1 MPLDEWSNFEL
12 CKAASRTK
20 CTLARGES
28 RWQREP
34 GFDSRVDRSLL
45 SDQAVQR
52 WFTVFT
58 QNLQKMYGMFTK
70 VLKGTTCTQMCKMYE
85 KCTFEVINCFLE
97 KENQIEAIAL
107 SFTLF
112 GTGRRVSLMC
122 EIAVTQ
128 SRLKRTENTD
138 RKILTHSDRESGH
151 FWDYFHDSTFFD
163 SKFLFF

>member
-1 MPLDEWSNFEL
+1 
-12 CKAASRTK
+12 
-20 CTLARGES
+20 
-28 RWQREP
+28 
-34 GFDSRVDRSLL
+34 
-45 SDQAVQR
+45 
-52 WFTVFT
+52 
-58 QNLQKMYGMFTK
+58 
-70 VLKGTTCTQMCKMYE
+70 MYE

-151 FWDYFHDSTFFD
+151 F
-163 SKFLFF
+163 